1 MTEIM
6 AELAR
11 RAAQNGRS
19 VEDERREILRRHLHG
34 RRLAKRSFMEVLAEM
49 PCVQHDDLFDVR

>member
-1 MTEIM
+1 M